1 MLAAIL
7 MAAALLA
14 GGGAALPA
22 DLAKAA
28 HDYDQAQVKSD
39 KAALERLLAPDY
51 VLHNSGGQVQ
61 DKASFIADQV
71 APGYKL
77 EPFTVEEK
85 VEKVMGNAAIL
96 GGVARA
102 RGTSGGEPYDVRLRF
117 IDVWEKR
124 KGAWTVVFSQAT
136 RVPAK

>member
-1 MLAAIL
+1 MLL
-7 MAAALLA
+7 AALLA
-14 GGGAALPA
+14 AVSVALPA

-28 HDYDQAQVKSD
+28 HDYDQAQVTSN
-39 KAALERLLAPDY
+39 KAELERLLADDY

-71 APGYKL
+71 APGYRL

-102 RGTSGGEPYDVRLRF
+102 KGTSGGEPYDVRLRF

-124 KGAWTVVFSQAT
+124 GGAWKVVFSQAT
-136 RVPAK
+136 RVPKS

>member
-1 MLAAIL
+1 MMIAAIL
-7 MAAALLA
+7 AAASV
-14 GGGAALPA
+14 ALPA

-28 HDYDQAQVKSD
+28 HDYDQAQVTSN
-39 KAALERLLAPDY
+39 KAELQRLLADDY

-77 EPFTVEEK
+77 EPFTVDEK
-85 VEKVMGNAAIL
+85 VEKLMGDAAIL

-102 RGTSGGEPYDVRLRF
+102 KGTAGGEAFDVKLRF
-117 IDVWEKR
+117 MDVWQKR
-124 KGAWTVVFSQAT
+124 DGAWKVVFSQAT
-136 RVPAK
+136 RVPKS

>member
-1 MLAAIL
+1 MLL
-7 MAAALLA
+7 AALLA
-14 GGGAALPA
+14 AVSVALPA

-28 HDYDQAQVKSD
+28 HDYDQAQVTSN
-39 KAALERLLAPDY
+39 KAELERLLADDY

-77 EPFTVEEK
+77 EPFVVEEK
-85 VEKVMGNAAIL
+85 VEKVMGDAAIL

-102 RGTSGGEPYDVRLRF
+102 KGTSGGEAYDVRLRF

-124 KGAWTVVFSQAT
+124 GGAWKVVFSQAT
-136 RVPAK
+136 RVPKS

>member
-1 MLAAIL
+1 MMIAAIL
-7 MAAALLA
+7 AAASV
-14 GGGAALPA
+14 ALPA

-28 HDYDQAQVKSD
+28 HDYDQAQVTSN
-39 KAALERLLAPDY
+39 KAELQRLIADDY

-61 DKASFIADQV
+61 DKTSFIADQV

-85 VEKVMGNAAIL
+85 VEKLMGDAAIL

-102 RGTSGGEPYDVRLRF
+102 QGTAGGETFDVKLRF
-117 IDVWEKR
+117 IDVWQKR
-124 KGAWTVVFSQAT
+124 NGAWKVVFSQAT
-136 RVPAK
+136 RVPKG